1 MLLIKENENIWLNRK
16 AINSF
21 FFKIIFQKSL
31 KRKITDAKYINFE
44 ISDINNLDYIIKKYK
59 PSGLNITIP
68 FKEAV
73 IPKLD
78 YLSQDAE
85 QIGAVNTIN
94 FLNNKLI
101 GHNTDVIGFK
111 NSIIPFI
118 KENDSALIL
127 GNGGSAKAV
136 KFALRQ
142 LNINYQ
148 TVNRNSKFDYKD
160 LKEKDILKNRI
171 IINTTILGLYPKIH
185 QHPIIPYNAIN
196 SNHLLYD
203 LIYNPYETVFLKR
216 KNKNAQIKNGYEMLE
231 IQAEKSWN
239 LWLKK

>member
-1 MLLIKENENIWLNRK
+1 MKIYGLIGKKLTH
-16 AINSF
+16 SF
-21 FFKIIFQKSL
+21 SKSYFKKKFEKD
-31 KRKITDAKYINFE
+31 KITDAKYINFE
-44 ISDINNLDYIIKKYK
+44 ISDIDNLDYIIKKYE

-73 IPKLD
+73 ISKLD
-78 YLSQDAE
+78 YLSQEAE

-101 GHNTDVIGFK
+101 GHNTDIIGFK
-111 NSIIPFI
+111 NSITPFL
-118 KENDSALIL
+118 KKNDSALIL
-127 GNGGSAKAV
+127 GNGGGAKAV

-171 IINTTILGLYPKIH
+171 IINTTPLGLYPKIH
-185 QHPIIPYNAIN
+185 QYPIIPYNAIN

-203 LIYNPYETVFLKR
+203 LIYNPDETVFLKKG

-231 IQAEKSWN
+231 IQAEKSWDV
-239 LWLKK
+239 WLKK

>member
-1 MLLIKENENIWLNRK
+1 MKIYGLIGTQLTHSFSKAYFKKKFEKE
-16 AINSF
+16 
-21 FFKIIFQKSL
+21 
-31 KRKITDAKYINFE
+31 KITDAKYINFE

-78 YLSQDAE
+78 YLSQEAE
-85 QIGAVNTIN
+85 QIGAVDTIN

-111 NSIIPFI
+111 NSITPFL
-118 KENDSALIL
+118 KKNDSALIL

-142 LNINYQ
+142 LNVHYQ
-148 TVNRNSKFDYKD
+148 TVNRNSKFDYTD
-160 LKEKDILKNRI
+160 LKEKDILKNRV
-171 IINTTILGLYPKIH
+171 IINTTPLGLYPKIH

-203 LIYNPYETVFLKR
+203 LIYNPHETVFLKYG
-216 KNKNAQIKNGYEMLE
+216 KNKNAQIKNGCEMLE
-231 IQAEKSWN
+231 IQAEKSWDIWFN
-239 LWLKK
+239 K

>member
-1 MLLIKENENIWLNRK
+1 MKIYGLIGKQLTHSFSKAYFKKKFEKE
-16 AINSF
+16 
-21 FFKIIFQKSL
+21 
-31 KRKITDAKYINFE
+31 KITDAKYINFE
-44 ISDINNLDYIIKKYK
+44 ISDINNIDYIVKKYK

-68 FKEAV
+68 FKEAI

-78 YLSQDAE
+78 YLSQEAE

-111 NSIIPFI
+111 NSITPFL
-118 KENDSALIL
+118 KKNDSALIL

-142 LNINYQ
+142 LNVHYQ
-148 TVNRNSKFDYKD
+148 TVNRNSKFDYTD
-160 LKEKDILKNRI
+160 LKEKDILKNRV
-171 IINTTILGLYPKIH
+171 IINTTPLGLYPKIY

-203 LIYNPYETVFLKR
+203 LIYNPHETFFLKYG
-216 KNKNAQIKNGYEMLE
+216 KNKNAQIKNGCEMLE
-231 IQAEKSWN
+231 IQAEKSWDIWFN
-239 LWLKK
+239 K